1 MVTLWLSFAKEAQVS
16 LLSHFVELFQNIGGV
31 PPLASKFS
39 TRDLL
44 SKGFKLH
51 VIWCSEEG
59 CLRAFLSPM
68 HFCLA
73 GQQDRED
80 QTQTPS
86 SEEPIQEVAE
96 CHWPCKIQG
105 RAPSLVRTLF

>member
-1 MVTLWLSFAKEAQVS
+1 MQVS
-16 LLSHFVELFQNIGGV
+16 FLKKIKLFKAELI
-31 PPLASKFS
+31 PAIS
-39 TRDLL
+39 
-44 SKGFKLH
+44 LH
-51 VIWCSEEG
+51 RRC
-59 CLRAFLSPM
+59 PM

>member
-16 LLSHFVELFQNIGGV
+16 LLSDFVELFQNIGGV

-39 TRDLL
+39 TRDLF

-73 GQQDRED
+73 GSKIVKTRPKLLHLKNRFKKLLNA
-80 QTQTPS
+80 TGPARFK
-86 SEEPIQEVAE
+86 AE
-96 CHWPCKIQG
+96 LRP
-105 RAPSLVRTLF
+105 